1 MATFFRNS
9 LVKNV
14 GTVPITAVTTGANA
28 RATVIGLSLANLT
41 ENAVTASI
49 TVSDSTSISAYYIK
63 DVLVPPNSSL
73 RVING
78 GEKLMLS
85 TLNSMEIFSN
95 QDDALDAIVSY
106 VEII

>member
-1 MATFFRNS
+1 MATSFKNS

-14 GTVPITAVTTGANA
+14 GKVPITAVTTGANA

-41 ENAVTASI
+41 ENMVTASI

-63 DVLVPPNSSL
+63 DVLVPPYSSL

-85 TLNSMEIFSN
+85 TSNSIEISCSH
-95 QDDALDAIVSY
+95 DDALDAIVSY

>member
-14 GTVPITAVTTGANA
+14 GTVPIVAVTTAANA

-41 ENAVTASI
+41 EGVVTASI
-49 TVSDSTSISAYYIK
+49 TVSDDTSISAYYIK
-63 DVLVPPNSSL
+63 DVVIPPNSSM

-85 TLNSMEIFSN
+85 TSNSLEISSN

>member
-1 MATFFRNS
+1 MATSFRNS

-14 GTVPITAVTTGANA
+14 GIVPITAVTTGSNA
-28 RATVIGLSLANLT
+28 RATIIGLSLANLT
-41 ENAVTASI
+41 ESSVTASI
-49 TVSDSTSISAYYIK
+49 TVSDATSISAYFIK
-63 DVLVPPNSSL
+63 DVLIPPNSSL

-85 TLNSMEIFSN
+85 TSNSLQISCNE
-95 QDDALDAIVSY
+95 DDALDAIVSY

>member
-9 LVKNV
+9 LVKNIGV
-14 GTVPITAVTTGANA
+14 VPITAVTTGTNA
-28 RATVIGLSLANLT
+28 RATVIGLSLANLK
-41 ENAVTASI
+41 EHVVTASV
-49 TVSDSTSISAYYIK
+49 TVSNGTGAGTYYIK
-63 DVLVPPNSSL
+63 DVSIPPNSSL

-85 TLNSMEIFSN
+85 TSNSISISSDQE
-95 QDDALDAIVSY
+95 DALDAIVSY

>member
-9 LVKNV
+9 LIKNV
-14 GTVPITAVTTGANA
+14 GTVPIVAVTTAANA

-41 ENAVTASI
+41 EGVVTASI
-49 TVSDSTSISAYYIK
+49 TVSDDTSISAYYIK
-63 DVLVPPNSSL
+63 DVVIPPNSSM

-85 TLNSMEIFSN
+85 TSNSLEISSN

>member
-1 MATFFRNS
+1 M
-9 LVKNV
+9 
-14 GTVPITAVTTGANA
+14 VPITAVTTASNA
-28 RATVIGLSLANLT
+28 RATVIGLSLTNLT
-41 ENAVTASI
+41 ETTVTASI
-49 TVSDSTSISAYYIK
+49 TVSDDTSISAYFIK
-63 DVLVPPNSSL
+63 DVVIPPNSSL

-85 TLNSMEIFSN
+85 TSNSMEIFSN

>member
-9 LVKNV
+9 LVKNI
-14 GTVPITAVTTGANA
+14 GIVPITAVTTGPNA
-28 RATVIGLSLANLT
+28 RATVIGLSLANLK
-41 ENAVTASI
+41 EGAVTASI
-49 TVSDSTSISAYYIK
+49 TVSDGTSVAAYYIK
-63 DVLVPPNSSL
+63 DVMIPPNSSL

-85 TLNSMEIFSN
+85 TSN
-95 QDDALDAIVSY
+95 TIAISCDQEDALDAIVSY

>member
-14 GTVPITAVTTGANA
+14 GVLPVTAVTTGANA

-49 TVSDSTSISAYYIK
+49 TVSDDTSISAYYIK

-85 TLNSMEIFSN
+85 TSNTMQISSN

>member
-14 GTVPITAVTTGANA
+14 GTVPITAVTTGSNA

-41 ENAVTASI
+41 ESSVTASI
-49 TVSDSTSISAYYIK
+49 TVSDSTSISAYFIK
-63 DVLVPPNSSL
+63 DVLIPPNSSL

-85 TLNSMEIFSN
+85 TSNSLQISCNE
-95 QDDALDAIVSY
+95 DDALDAIVSY

>member
-14 GTVPITAVTTGANA
+14 GTVPITAITTAANA
-28 RATVIGLSLANLT
+28 RATVIGLSLANISEST
-41 ENAVTASI
+41 VTASI
-49 TVSDSTSISAYYIK
+49 TVSDATSISAYYIK
-63 DVLVPPNSSL
+63 DVLIPPNSSL

-85 TLNSMEIFSN
+85 TSNTLEISCN

-106 VEII
+106 VEIV

>member
-14 GTVPITAVTTGANA
+14 GTVPITAITTAVNA
-28 RATVIGLSLANLT
+28 RATVIGLSLANISEST
-41 ENAVTASI
+41 VTASI
-49 TVSDSTSISAYYIK
+49 TVSDATSISAYYIK
-63 DVLVPPNSSL
+63 DVLIPPNSSL

-85 TLNSMEIFSN
+85 TSNTLEISCN

>member
-9 LVKNV
+9 LVKNIGV
-14 GTVPITAVTTGANA
+14 IPITAVTTGVNA

-49 TVSDSTSISAYYIK
+49 TVSDATSISAYYIK
-63 DVLVPPNSSL
+63 DVIVPPNSSL

-85 TLNSMEIFSN
+85 TSNSIEISSS
-95 QDDALDAIVSY
+95 QDDALDAIISY

>member
-14 GTVPITAVTTGANA
+14 GIIPITAVTTGPSA

-41 ENAVTASI
+41 ESSVTASI
-49 TVSDSTSISAYYIK
+49 TVSDATSISAYYIK
-63 DVLVPPNSSL
+63 DVLIPPNSSL

-85 TLNSMEIFSN
+85 TSNSLQISCNE
-95 QDDALDAIVSY
+95 DDALDAIVSY

>member
-14 GTVPITAVTTGANA
+14 GTVPIDAVTTASNA

-41 ENAVTASI
+41 ESFLTASI
-49 TVSDSTSISAYYIK
+49 TVSDDTSITAYFMK
-63 DVLVPPNSSL
+63 DIVIPPNASL

-85 TLNSMEIFSN
+85 TSN
-95 QDDALDAIVSY
+95 ILSIISSQDDSLDAIVSY

>member
-14 GTVPITAVTTGANA
+14 GTVPITAITTAANA

-41 ENAVTASI
+41 ESTVTASI
-49 TVSDSTSISAYYIK
+49 TVSDATSISAYYIK
-63 DVLVPPNSSL
+63 DVIIPPNSSL

-85 TLNSMEIFSN
+85 TSNSLEISCN
-95 QDDALDAIVSY
+95 QDDSLDAIVSY
-106 VEII
+106 VEIV

>member
-14 GTVPITAVTTGANA
+14 GKLPVTAVTTGANA

-41 ENAVTASI
+41 EGVVTASI
-49 TVSDSTSISAYYIK
+49 TVSDGTSIAAYYIK
-63 DVLVPPNSSL
+63 DVVVPPNSSL

-85 TLNSMEIFSN
+85 TSN
-95 QDDALDAIVSY
+95 TLSISSNRDDALDAIVSY